1 MVKAGLYS
9 ERALF
14 QRLNQGTVDAYGN
27 VATNW
32 PDYGNTFTQAAGL
45 FTEREGNFTG
55 NPWSD
60 IETRSAQVLER
71 TGKEA
76 IEQGAL
82 TDTNM
87 ARLRVRSDSTT
98 RAITSADRV
107 YVRGITW
114 AIKNVIQLDSKNTIL
129 EFTIERGV
137 AP

>member
-1 MVKAGLYS
+1 MVKAGLYN

-14 QRLNQGTVDAYGN
+14 QRLTQGTVDAYGN
-27 VATNW
+27 VGTGW
-32 PDYGNTFTQAAGL
+32 PDIA
-45 FTEREGNFTG
+45 
-55 NPWSD
+55 
-60 IETRSAQVLER
+60 TRSAQVLER

-98 RAITSADRV
+98 RTMTSADRV